1 MTGFKLA
8 VLPGN
13 HPSRPPCPSTTKSR
27 SLSERV
33 TQVEI
38 KTLKDKERE
47 LLLEVLTKTSW
58 NLEKT
63 SRLMQIPVSEVRQKI
78 REHGMTKP
86 DSP

>member
-1 MTGFKLA
+1 M
-8 VLPGN
+8 
-13 HPSRPPCPSTTKSR
+13 
-27 SLSERV
+27 
-33 TQVEI
+33 EI

-63 SRLMQIPVSEVRQKI
+63 SRLMQIPLSEVRQKI
-78 REHGMTKP
+78 REHGMRRP